1 MQVLSL
7 LMFRRWHCHS
17 GARGAKHMYPSL
29 CGPSKGR
36 GSSLGSSCRPGA
48 KPGSL
53 MCAAFAHIEV
63 VKRREQVE
71 GASGIPDRRVWN
83 LSSGGQSLV

>member
-1 MQVLSL
+1 
-7 LMFRRWHCHS
+7 
-17 GARGAKHMYPSL
+17 
-29 CGPSKGR
+29 
-36 GSSLGSSCRPGA
+36 
-48 KPGSL
+48 